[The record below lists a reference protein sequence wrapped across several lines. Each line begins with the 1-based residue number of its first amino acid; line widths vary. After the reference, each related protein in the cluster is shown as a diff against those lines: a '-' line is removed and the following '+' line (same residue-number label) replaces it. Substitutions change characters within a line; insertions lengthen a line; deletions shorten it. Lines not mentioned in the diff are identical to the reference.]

1 MNLLAVSSEFG
12 AGIVFTIL
20 AFMVLAFIIL
30 LIISFTPEF
39 KRITSLYEAY
49 VARQKNREAAEND
62 NQNCPEEQA
71 NSNHE
76 NLRYIS

>member
-20 AFMVLAFIIL
+20 TFMVLAFIIL

-39 KRITSLYEAY
+39 KRIMSLYEAD
-49 VARQKNREAAEND
+49 VARQNNCEAAEND

-71 NSNHE
+71 NSNNE
-76 NLRYIS
+76 N